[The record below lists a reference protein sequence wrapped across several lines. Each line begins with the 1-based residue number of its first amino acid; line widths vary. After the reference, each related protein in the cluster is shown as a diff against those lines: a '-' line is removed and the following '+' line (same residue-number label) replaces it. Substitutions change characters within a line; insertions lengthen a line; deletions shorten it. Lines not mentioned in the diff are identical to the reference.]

1 MSRFVSTILSG
12 LHYQQRPRIQH
23 WAAALR
29 TILQDPLKI
38 VSGFAS
44 LNFDWLA
51 PLDTLTAVIKTTSGA
66 HGSFSLSFAVSA
78 RDAASFG
85 FTVLGTEG
93 LVEITRKGSGMT
105 LKLTKADGS
114 IISTDH
120 ARDGVELEL
129 AAFVNA
135 IKGVDDGLGTPSS
148 ALKDVGLLQAAFES
162 QGKPVD
168 LQELVP
174 EL

>member
-1 MSRFVSTILSG
+1 
-12 LHYQQRPRIQH
+12 
-23 WAAALR
+23 
-29 TILQDPLKI
+29 
-38 VSGFAS
+38 

-51 PLDTLTAVIKTTSGA
+51 PLDTLTTVIQTASGA
-66 HGSFSLSFAVSA
+66 HGSFSLSFAAPTQETA
-78 RDAASFG
+78 RFG

-93 LVEITRKGSGMT
+93 LIEIARGGSGMT

-114 IISTDH
+114 IVSTDH
-120 ARDGVELEL
+120 ANHGVELEL

-135 IKGVDDGLGTPSS
+135 IRGVDDGLGTPLS
-148 ALKDVGLLQAAFES
+148 ALKDVGLLQATFES

>member
-1 MSRFVSTILSG
+1 M
-12 LHYQQRPRIQH
+12 
-23 WAAALR
+23 
-29 TILQDPLKI
+29 
-38 VSGFAS
+38 
-44 LNFDWLA
+44 NFDWLA
-51 PLDTLTAVIKTTSGA
+51 PLDTLTAVIQTASGA
-66 HGSFSLSFAVSA
+66 HGSFSLGFAVSA
-78 RDAASFG
+78 QGAARFG

-93 LVEITRKGSGMT
+93 LIEITRGGSGLT
-105 LKLTKADGS
+105 LKLTKSDGS
-114 IISTDH
+114 TVSIDH
-120 ARDGVELEL
+120 AHRGVELEL

-148 ALKDVGLLQAAFES
+148 ALKDVGLLQAALES